1 MYHQYPTDINRERK
15 THTNTH
21 THTHTHTDR
30 SLRFQ
35 VKKLKY
41 IILISQT
48 HKQILQI

>member
-15 THTNTH
+15 THTN
-21 THTHTHTDR
+21 THTHTDR